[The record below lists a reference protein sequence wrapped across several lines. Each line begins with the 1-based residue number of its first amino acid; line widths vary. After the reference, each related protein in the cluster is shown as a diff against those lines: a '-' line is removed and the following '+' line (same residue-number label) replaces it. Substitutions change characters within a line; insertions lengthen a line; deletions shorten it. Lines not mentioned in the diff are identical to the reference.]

1 MNTPKITVIST
12 KKVYSSEFFDVNNL
26 NLVLDNRPEIHQVIE
41 VNPTATVFPLTEK
54 DEIYLINQYRYMVG
68 SYVLGAIA
76 GHIEKGE
83 VPLIAAKRELE
94 EEAGIQATQ
103 WEELTKIE
111 LARSVVHAQQY
122 LFIARDL
129 ELGKAHPDE
138 DEEISL
144 IKMPIKEAVEKV
156 FNGQISH
163 AGSIIGI
170 LMIDKLKK
178 EKRL

>member
-1 MNTPKITVIST
+1 MNTPKVTVFDSKT
-12 KKVYSSEFFDVNNL
+12 VYSSKFFDVNDL
-26 NLVLDNRPEIHQVIE
+26 NILFENRPEVHQVVE

-54 DEIYLINQYRYMVG
+54 DEIYLIRQYRYMMG
-68 SYVLGAIA
+68 AYVLGAIA

-83 VPLIAAKRELE
+83 VPLISAKRELE
-94 EEAGIQATQ
+94 EEAGIKATQ

-111 LARSVVHAQQY
+111 LARSVVHGQQY

-129 ELGKAHPDE
+129 EVSVPHPDE
-138 DEEISL
+138 DEEITL
-144 IKMPIKEAVEKV
+144 VKMPIKEAVEKV
-156 FNGQISH
+156 FSGQITH